1 MSHSNEVPNL
11 QRSLS
16 ATNLR
21 REPCEADGIRE
32 AIRLNWLEMER
43 SGLSHADRL
52 AIRANL
58 TYLVKL
64 IALASD

>member
-1 MSHSNEVPNL
+1 VSHSNEVPNL

-16 ATNLR
+16 AMNLR
-21 REPCEADGIRE
+21 READGIRE